1 MLAHPVVSNHCVSI
15 ISLLQLSGSVR
26 ERSRAPAAPTRDSS
40 AVDCH
45 VCVFP
50 CKMFF
55 DSALAFV
62 CFEFQALLRVSE
74 QPSQDFA
81 APLLFVAV
89 RGGGRSR
96 NVTLS
101 VSCVPQM
108 FIFSFVQEKETH

>member
-1 MLAHPVVSNHCVSI
+1 
-15 ISLLQLSGSVR
+15 
-26 ERSRAPAAPTRDSS
+26 
-40 AVDCH
+40 
-45 VCVFP
+45 
-50 CKMFF
+50 MFF

-74 QPSQDFA
+74 QPAQDFA
-81 APLLFVAV
+81 AVLLFVAV

-108 FIFSFVQEKETH
+108 FIFSFVQEKNHIEIRSVCACDKVFLRTSAQMQYCRAIFSRLLSL